1 MKFINKDVLALDI
14 SSSNRRIDRN
24 KIKEF
29 RDSKRSNQKENN
41 KDNKLFLATIVV
53 TRKLLPSWIV
63 ILLHASIRSRSVK
76 NVRISF
82 QLILCHSTKKFVL
95 SNLPEDNEDS
105 KNNNN
110 KKDFLQDFNLVQ
122 DHNKLTQIKCLQDI
136 AIHFSFSI

>member
-1 MKFINKDVLALDI
+1 LKFINKDVLALDI

-76 NVRISF
+76 NV
-82 QLILCHSTKKFVL
+82 
-95 SNLPEDNEDS
+95 
-105 KNNNN
+105 
-110 KKDFLQDFNLVQ
+110 
-122 DHNKLTQIKCLQDI
+122 
-136 AIHFSFSI
+136 